1 MLKSKACLLSVVVP
15 VHNESSGLVQFH
27 KSLVGIVRGCAK
39 DSYEILYCDDGST
52 DDTSKLVKDFHVG
65 DPRVKLIK
73 LSRNFGKENA
83 LSAGIAEA
91 GGQAVLM
98 LDGDGQH
105 PVELI
110 PKFIDAWRAGAQV
123 VIGVRTGNNDEGW
136 FKRLGSRLFYKVFN
150 RLTTQKLL
158 PGSTDFRLIDASVR
172 QAFLALTETDRITRG
187 LIDWLG
193 FQREFIYFQANAR
206 QQDSA
211 SYSRRKLMKLAAN
224 SFTSLTP
231 TPLYVFGFL
240 GVAITLVALVLGAS
254 VFVEQLLLGDPWHWK
269 FTGTAMLSILLLFLI
284 GIVLMSQGILSL
296 YISHLHSQSKQRP
309 LYIIDYDG
317 SADIESKA
325 GNS

>member
-1 MLKSKACLLSVVVP
+1 MSKSKNYLLSVVVP
-15 VHNESSGLVQFH
+15 ILNEGSGLAQFH
-27 KSLVGIVRGCAK
+27 KSLVDIVRQCIG

-52 DDTSKLVKDFHVG
+52 DDTSKLIKEFHASN
-65 DPRVKLIK
+65 PRVKLIK

-105 PVELI
+105 PVGLI
-110 PKFIDAWRAGAQV
+110 PKFIDAWRSGAQV
-123 VIGVRTGNNDEGW
+123 VIGVRTGNDEEGW
-136 FKRLGSRLFYKVFN
+136 FKRLGSRLFYRVFN

-158 PGSTDFRLIDASVR
+158 PGSTDFRLIDASVQ
-172 QAFLALTETDRITRG
+172 QAFLALKETDRITRG

-193 FQREFIYFQANAR
+193 FRREFIYFKANAR
-206 QQDSA
+206 RQDSV

-240 GVAITLVALVLGAS
+240 GVAITLVALVLGTS

-296 YISHLHSQSKQRP
+296 YISHLHNQSKQRP

-317 SADIESKA
+317 SAGIESKA